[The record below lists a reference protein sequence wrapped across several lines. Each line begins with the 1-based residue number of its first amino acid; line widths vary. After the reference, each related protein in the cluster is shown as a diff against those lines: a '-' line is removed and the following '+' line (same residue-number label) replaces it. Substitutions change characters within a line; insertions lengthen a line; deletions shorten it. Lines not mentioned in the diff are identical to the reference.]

1 MNNKIKKISIKSK
14 ITVAFLF
21 LTMVATLLI
30 TGLSLH
36 LSKENVFAHLIGLI
50 KAAVIFP
57 RGHLFL
63 RYLLFPDTVLEK
75 LQSRRHRVPTHKA
88 GNIPLRSGS
97 LYSNLGRDRYS

>member
-36 LSKENVFAHLIGLI
+36 LSKENVFLQSQRQQLLI
-50 KAAVIFP
+50 KK
-57 RGHLFL
+57 L
-63 RYLLFPDTVLEK
+63 TV
-75 LQSRRHRVPTHKA
+75 QIR
-88 GNIPLRSGS
+88 
-97 LYSNLGRDRYS
+97 